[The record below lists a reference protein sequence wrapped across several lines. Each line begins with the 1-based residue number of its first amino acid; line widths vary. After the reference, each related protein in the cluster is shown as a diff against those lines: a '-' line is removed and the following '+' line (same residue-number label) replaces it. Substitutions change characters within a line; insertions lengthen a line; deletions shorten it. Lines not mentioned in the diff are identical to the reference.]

1 MKNSQVASHG
11 PILSKYKKPAA
22 VAQAEKTKEEEE
34 RENKLR
40 KDMQRA
46 QGRRIPS
53 KADEEHERNLIRIAT
68 KGVVELFN
76 TVREFQSNTI
86 KEAKQE

>member
-1 MKNSQVASHG
+1 MVKNG

-22 VAQAEKTKEEEE
+22 VAQAEKTKEDEEKE
-34 RENKLR
+34 KRLR
-40 KDMQRA
+40 RDLQRA
-46 QGRRIPS
+46 QGRKMPS
-53 KADEEHERNLIRIAT
+53 KADEEHERNLVRIAT